1 MKKLMERQVFVTWYT
16 PEEKNP
22 EDGRICVVTISGKS
36 EAQQM
41 EYDHTFALGEWFDD
55 GRGWNVWDM
64 PDDADIEVLAW
75 CDLDPYGGEA

>member
-36 EAQQM
+36 EAQ
-41 EYDHTFALGEWFDD
+41 
-55 GRGWNVWDM
+55 
-64 PDDADIEVLAW
+64 
-75 CDLDPYGGEA
+75 